1 MGFSRDNNLIS
12 SCLNRILASSGRTR
26 KAQVNIIGMLLI
38 KGCNILINLAYVP
51 LLINSLNQDRYGIWL
66 TITTI
71 VSWIAFFDIGLG
83 NGLRNKLAE
92 TVACGDIENARKY
105 VSTTYGTM
113 GLLCLSFILIE
124 LCVVPF
130 CNWNN
135 LLNAQSVS
143 NEELT
148 VLMLW
153 VLSSLGFQMLLK
165 LLNSV
170 LYALQKPALS
180 SLILM
185 LSQLF
190 AFIGV
195 LIYTQISV
203 DISLLELGRII
214 SLVPVIIFMAF
225 SLVLFHFIMPD
236 IAPKFSC
243 FDKTKIK
250 EIVVLG
256 TKFFWIQMT
265 TLLLFQSNNFIIA
278 HTCGSAAV
286 AEYNIAYKYIG
297 LIEMVFMI
305 IVTPFWSAATEAYAK
320 KDYLW
325 IKNIL
330 KKLKHISCC
339 LVGVGVLLII
349 LSDLAYDW
357 WLSSSIVPNKI
368 LLSLLLLYFCIQLS
382 WARFGS
388 IINGI
393 GYIKLQFY
401 VTMTEALVHIPLAL
415 LLGSYWG
422 INGVVFSLIVSTFAN
437 TIWPQI
443 QIKNIFLGKQGIWVK

>member
-1 MGFSRDNNLIS
+1 MRRLRLASVIKRGFLRKSLIS
-12 SCLNRILASSGRTR
+12 ER
-26 KAQVNIIGMLLI
+26 
-38 KGCNILINLAYVP
+38 
-51 LLINSLNQDRYGIWL
+51 
-66 TITTI
+66 
-71 VSWIAFFDIGLG
+71 
-83 NGLRNKLAE
+83 
-92 TVACGDIENARKY
+92 
-105 VSTTYGTM
+105 
-113 GLLCLSFILIE
+113 
-124 LCVVPF
+124 
-130 CNWNN
+130 
-135 LLNAQSVS
+135 
-143 NEELT
+143 LT

-214 SLVPVIIFMAF
+214 SLVPVIVLMAF
-225 SLVLFHFIMPD
+225 SLVLFHFIMPE

-320 KDYLW
+320 KDYQW

-330 KKLKHISCC
+330 KKLKHISYC
-339 LVGVGVLLII
+339 LVGVGVVLII

-422 INGVVFSLIVSTFAN
+422 INGVVFSLIISTFAN